1 MIDRKYIYEV
11 IIFLHRTLHPNW
23 FSGSGSLVGG
33 YVISVIGSTALTFR
47 YFGVA
52 AAVAGLLLF
61 LYEFGYQ
68 KGWKSVFQSNQKEKE
83 RKIEH
88 IKENKDNIILIS
100 EPLIKSKD
108 AIIVKAKSNSSWQLK
123 IHKDIS

>member
-1 MIDRKYIYEV
+1 M
-11 IIFLHRTLHPNW
+11 
-23 FSGSGSLVGG
+23 
-33 YVISVIGSTALTFR
+33 IGSTALTFR

-68 KGWKSVFQSNQKEKE
+68 KGWKNVFQSNRKEKE

-108 AIIVKAKSNSSWQLK
+108 AIIVKAKPNGSCQPKNS
-123 IHKDIS
+123 

>member
-1 MIDRKYIYEV
+1 M
-11 IIFLHRTLHPNW
+11 
-23 FSGSGSLVGG
+23 
-33 YVISVIGSTALTFR
+33 IGSTALTFR

-68 KGWKSVFQSNQKEKE
+68 KGWKTVFQPNQKEKE

-100 EPLIKSKD
+100 EPLIKSND
-108 AIIVKAKSNSSWQLK
+108 AIIVKAKTNSSCQPK
-123 IHKDIS
+123 NS

>member
-1 MIDRKYIYEV
+1 M
-11 IIFLHRTLHPNW
+11 
-23 FSGSGSLVGG
+23 
-33 YVISVIGSTALTFR
+33 IGSTALTFR

-68 KGWKSVFQSNQKEKE
+68 RSWKTVFKPNQKGKE
-83 RKIEH
+83 RKIDH
-88 IKENKDNIILIS
+88 INENKDNIILIS

-108 AIIVKAKSNSSWQLK
+108 AMIVESKPNGSCQPKTS
-123 IHKDIS
+123 

>member
-1 MIDRKYIYEV
+1 M
-11 IIFLHRTLHPNW
+11 
-23 FSGSGSLVGG
+23 
-33 YVISVIGSTALTFR
+33 IGSTALTFR

-68 KGWKSVFQSNQKEKE
+68 KGWKTFFKPTQKGKE

-88 IKENKDNIILIS
+88 INENKDDIILIS
-100 EPLIKSKD
+100 EPLIKSKN
-108 AIIVKAKSNSSWQLK
+108 AMIVK
-123 IHKDIS
+123 

>member
-1 MIDRKYIYEV
+1 M
-11 IIFLHRTLHPNW
+11 
-23 FSGSGSLVGG
+23 
-33 YVISVIGSTALTFR
+33 IGSTALTFR

-68 KGWKSVFQSNQKEKE
+68 KGWKTVFQSNQKEKE

-88 IKENKDNIILIS
+88 MKENKDNIILIS

-108 AIIVKAKSNSSWQLK
+108 AIIVKAKPNSS
-123 IHKDIS
+123 